1 MLNKPKVE
9 ANTETIYTEIT
20 SVYILDLSVIVK
32 EERQI

>member
-32 EERQI
+32 EEWQI